1 MMSIHNLVLLQE
13 DLEKAKSKGMLYVQ
27 VSIED
32 CDNLIKAANDL
43 IKVAQ
48 HRKAVSL
55 NG

>member
-32 CDNLIKAANDL
+32 CELLIKASNELVKMRTNAR
-43 IKVAQ
+43 ISPK
-48 HRKAVSL
+48 S
-55 NG
+55 